1 MFKNLKIGV
10 RLGLGFG
17 LVLLFLAIIA
27 SIATTRISALNSN
40 IEDLVDG
47 RIPRSC

>member
-17 LVLLFLAIIA
+17 LVVLLMIVLGIVGIVRVAELRDAVGFETFPL
-27 SIATTRISALNSN
+27 
-40 IEDLVDG
+40 E
-47 RIPRSC
+47 PC

>member
-17 LVLLFLAIIA
+17 LVTLLLIAI
-27 SIATTRISALNSN
+27 SILGLTRIGAL
-40 IEDLVDG
+40 
-47 RIPRSC
+47 